1 MPSTLKSTLPKIPPW
16 RAEARY
22 TPFRQLV
29 FLKRNIHMRVIKEH
43 KEIILKY
50 LMSALD
56 YSYIDNKNFIIKY
69 KLIVD
74 QMNNI
79 FMRFIKNNILGV
91 NQDIELIDSI
101 RKLNYKEAD
110 LLGRYLKYCGI

>member
-56 YSYIDNKNFIIKY
+56 YSYIDNKNFIIEY

-79 FMRFIKNNILGV
+79 CYY
-91 NQDIELIDSI
+91 DHD
-101 RKLNYKEAD
+101 
-110 LLGRYLKYCGI
+110 YCVYYVHGNWYIVCC